1 MSDKMNDKEFMDSLL
16 DGLMDKILTTVSND
30 ATTNDRARESA
41 FQTMVS
47 QDVGLVLIVVSVM
60 MSGGNVNSVI
70 DSPRLSDIPRY
81 LKKIFTMA
89 SDHIATC
96 LQTED
101 GFIEMMRT
109 VYRIKSAPKN
119 TSDICNCPACTER
132 RANVK
137 VTMNGIRYHDTKNG

>member
-1 MSDKMNDKEFMDSLL
+1 MNDKEFVDNLL
-16 DGLMDKILTTVSND
+16 NDLMDKILTTVSKDGESGD
-30 ATTNDRARESA
+30 AARESA
-41 FQTMVS
+41 FETMVS

-60 MSGGNVNSVI
+60 MSGGNVSSVI
-70 DSPRLSDIPRY
+70 DSPRLSDMPRY
-81 LKKIFTMA
+81 LKRIFTMA
-89 SDHIATC
+89 NDHIARC

-101 GFIEMMRT
+101 EFVEMMRT

-132 RANVK
+132 RASVK